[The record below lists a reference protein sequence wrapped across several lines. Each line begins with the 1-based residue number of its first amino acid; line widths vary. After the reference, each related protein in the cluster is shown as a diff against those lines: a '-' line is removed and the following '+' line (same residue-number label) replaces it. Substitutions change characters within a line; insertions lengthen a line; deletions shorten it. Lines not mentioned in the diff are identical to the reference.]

1 MGVPANTDSIL
12 HKQVAHAHRENGRH
26 DLLDQIRRSSVEELN
41 QTRFPT
47 SKDEDWRFLNLKPIS
62 RSSFVPVE
70 EAGIKPIENP
80 EQYFIPESETT
91 RLVFINGSYN
101 EELSSVSGL
110 PEGVVVGNLKEYL
123 EHPSVDKF
131 LNKLVNYE
139 NDPFTH
145 FNGTFFEDG
154 GFIYIPEGV
163 EVQDP
168 VQLLNLYTDAEEEY
182 FATPR
187 VLLVAESG
195 SNATIIE
202 DHIGVG
208 ENKYLTV
215 PVSEFKLY
223 PGAHIHHVRIQR
235 DSLKAVHV
243 SRPIAY
249 LEKHCEYHSYT
260 ISIGGHLTRNEPRV
274 VQEDEEVS
282 FTLDGLVLIDGKQI
296 ADTHSLMDHRFS
308 HGESHQLHK
317 VVVKGKAHSIF
328 NGKIFVRK
336 DAQKI
341 DSFQEN
347 RNLLL
352 SIDGLVNTKPQLEI
366 FADDVLCSHGAT
378 IGQLDPEEVFYL
390 ESRGMTKEKAREVLT
405 YAFALETIENVKV
418 DSVHKLLIDEVKRY
432 TSDHKSERL
441 TV

>member
-1 MGVPANTDSIL
+1 MGIPNKEDSVL
-12 HKQVAHAHRENGRH
+12 HKLIPYKEGAGHS
-26 DLLDQIRRSSVEELN
+26 LLEQIRESSLRELK

-47 SKDEDWRFLNLKPIS
+47 SKDEDWRFLNLKPIT
-62 RSSFVPVE
+62 RSSFVSVD
-70 EAGIKPIENP
+70 EAGVKPVHNP
-80 EQYFIPESETT
+80 EQYFIPESDTT
-91 RLVFINGSYN
+91 RLVFINGFFN
-101 EELSSVSGL
+101 ENLSSVSGL
-110 PEGVVVGNLKEYL
+110 PEDVVVGNLKDYL
-123 EHPSVDKF
+123 DHPSAEKF

-145 FNGTFFEDG
+145 FNGMFFEDG
-154 GFIYIPEGV
+154 GFIYLPEGV
-163 EVQDP
+163 NIEQP
-168 VQLLNLYTDAEEEY
+168 VQLLNLYTDADEEY

-187 VLLVAESG
+187 VLLIAEAN

-202 DHIGVG
+202 DHIGVA

-215 PVSEFKLY
+215 PVSEFKLHS
-223 PGAHIHHVRIQR
+223 GAHIHHVRIQR
-235 DSLKAVHV
+235 DTLKAVHV

-249 LEKHCEYHSYT
+249 LEKNGEYHSYT

-282 FTLDGLVLIDGKQI
+282 FTVDGLVLIDGEQI

-317 VVVKGKAHSIF
+317 VVVKGNAHSIF

-352 SIDGLVNTKPQLEI
+352 SVEGLVNTKPQLEI

-418 DSVHKLLIDEVKRY
+418 DSVHELLINEVKRY
-432 TSDHKSERL
+432 TTEGKTERL

>member
-1 MGVPANTDSIL
+1 MGVPAKTDSIL
-12 HKQVAHAHRENGRH
+12 HKLALQKEGSEHPLLNTIRE
-26 DLLDQIRRSSVEELN
+26 SSLKELN
-41 QTRFPT
+41 NTRFPVAR
-47 SKDEDWRFLNLKPIS
+47 DEDWRFLNLKPIT
-62 RSSFVPVE
+62 RSSFLPVS
-70 EAGIKPIENP
+70 EAGVKPVDRP
-80 EQYFIPESETT
+80 EQYFIPESENT
-91 RLVFINGSYN
+91 RLVFVNGSFN
-101 EELSSVSGL
+101 DELSSVSGL
-110 PEGVVVGNLKEYL
+110 PEGVVVGNLNDHL
-123 EHPSVDKF
+123 DHPSTVKF

-139 NDPFTH
+139 NDPFTY
-145 FNGTFFEDG
+145 FNGTFIEDG
-154 GFIYIPEGV
+154 SFIYIPEGV
-163 EVQDP
+163 QIDSP
-168 VQLLNLYTDAEEEY
+168 VQLLNIYTDAEKEF

-208 ENKYLTV
+208 ENKYMTI

-223 PGAHIHHVRIQR
+223 SGAHIHHVRIQR
-235 DSLKAVHV
+235 DSVNAIHI

-249 LEKHCEYHSYT
+249 LETNGEYHSYT
-260 ISIGGHLTRNEPRV
+260 ISLGGHLTRNEPRV
-274 VQEDEEVS
+274 IQEDEEVS
-282 FTLDGLVLIDGKQI
+282 FTLDGLVLIDGEQI
-296 ADTHSLMDHRFS
+296 ADTHSLLDHRFS

-317 VVVKGKAHSIF
+317 VVVKGNAHSIF

-352 SIDGLVNTKPQLEI
+352 STEGLVNTKPQLEI

-418 DSVHKLLIDEVKRY
+418 KSVHDLLIDEVKRY
-432 TSDHKSERL
+432 TTEKKTEQL
-441 TV
+441 PV